1 MRLLRYLCCSAT
13 FDDLLI
19 DLLVNKVLVWRAGSQ
34 NSHTKRVRYPSAARS
49 TSRRNSSPT
58 SYLAALRELRLARAM
73 LAKIAERVDTD
84 SARDLEFAEYTSFYF
99 QNAID
104 AICVIKLLSRAVRYP
119 HCPPAGVL
127 ENVLR
132 PPHKILVS
140 QHHSSAADYVAWTLH
155 EATCMI

>member
-1 MRLLRYLCCSAT
+1 
-13 FDDLLI
+13 
-19 DLLVNKVLVWRAGSQ
+19 
-34 NSHTKRVRYPSAARS
+34 
-49 TSRRNSSPT
+49 
-58 SYLAALRELRLARAM
+58 M
-73 LAKIAERVDTD
+73 LAKIAERVYTDSAERVDTD
-84 SARDLEFAEYTSFYF
+84 SARDLEFVEYTSFYF

-104 AICVIKLLSRAVRYP
+104 AIRVIKLLSRAVRYP

>member
-1 MRLLRYLCCSAT
+1 
-13 FDDLLI
+13 
-19 DLLVNKVLVWRAGSQ
+19 
-34 NSHTKRVRYPSAARS
+34 
-49 TSRRNSSPT
+49 
-58 SYLAALRELRLARAM
+58 M
-73 LAKIAERVDTD
+73 LAKIAERVYTDSAERVDID
-84 SARDLEFAEYTSFYF
+84 SARDLELVEYTSFYF